1 LSSRWIPLPRSG
13 AGRYAAAAGIVAA
26 ATAFRAALAAGAG
39 LQPGDVPFITYFP
52 AVLLAVWLGGLR
64 PGLLALALSAL
75 GACLWF
81 VRWDSS
87 ETLVAVPTFLF
98 SSACIL
104 AVAEAFHR
112 ANRRADRSESILRLA
127 QEAAG
132 IGSFELAPEG
142 PAVSPELRSLVG
154 LEPGAP
160 LAPGA
165 LRERIHPEDRPA
177 FDRALAEAS
186 AGFASLEAEVRLLD
200 PERWIAWKG
209 RARSDR
215 SGRRLVAGVA
225 LDVSLRKR
233 VERER
238 ERLLAMERGAR
249 ELAEAGARARDTFL
263 ATMSHELRTP
273 LSPILAWGRMLAD
286 GTLDEDQ
293 RKQAIQT
300 ILRCARAQAQL
311 VEDLLDVSRIVSGK
325 LRLDVRAV
333 PIAPVIEAAVA
344 VVRPAAEAKGIRLQ
358 TTLDTTPVPVA
369 GDPERLQQVVWN
381 LLTNAIKFTPKQG
394 SVQVVLERVNSHV
407 EIAVRD
413 SGPGVDAEFLPHVFE
428 RFAQAESGS
437 TRSHGGLG
445 LGLSIARHLV
455 EAHGGTI
462 HAENSPAGGSIF
474 TVKLPVMAVRSAG
487 ERDRRHPLD
496 TQLEVP
502 SVYASLDG
510 CRALIVDDE
519 SESNE
524 VVRTLLASCGAD
536 VRVAGSADEALT
548 ILAEW
553 HPDVLVSD
561 IGMPVKDGY
570 ALISAVRAR
579 GDTAARLPAVAL
591 TAYASVDDRIR
602 LLSAGYQAHVAKP
615 LELGELVAVI
625 SSLYR
630 GAREM
635 RE

>member
-1 LSSRWIPLPRSG
+1 LPSRWIPVRTDV
-13 AGRYAAAAGIVAA
+13 GRYAAALGIVAV
-26 ATAFRAALAAGAG
+26 ATTIRAGLAAAAG

-52 AVLLAVWLGGLR
+52 AVLLAAWGGGLR

-75 GACLWF
+75 AASLWF
-81 VRWDSS
+81 VRWESS
-87 ETLVAVPTFLF
+87 ETLVTVPTFLL

-104 AVAEAFHR
+104 AIAEAFHR
-112 ANRRADRSESILRLA
+112 ASRRADRSESLLRLA
-127 QEAAG
+127 QEGAG

-142 PAVSPELRSLVG
+142 TQVSPDLRSLIG
-154 LEPGAP
+154 LDRDGP
-160 LAPGA
+160 LGPGA
-165 LRERIHPEDRPA
+165 LRERIHPEDRLV
-177 FDRALAEAS
+177 FDRALTEAS
-186 AGFASLEAEVRLLD
+186 AGFAPLEVEVRLLD
-200 PERWIAWKG
+200 PERWLAWKG
-209 RARSDR
+209 RVRNDPR
-215 SGRRLVAGVA
+215 SGRPIVVGVA

-233 VERER
+233 IERKR

-249 ELAEAGARARDTFL
+249 ELAEEGARARDTFL

-286 GTLDEDQ
+286 GKLDEDQ
-293 RKQAIQT
+293 RRQAIET

-325 LRLDVRAV
+325 LRLHVRAV